1 MHTFAAAGAAFLIC
15 VLWFDLMFDVQVRGH
30 DGDQVPAAA
39 LASISGYYRRVT
51 REAWPMNRLIA
62 VVMLLTLLVIIL
74 EIVFGR
80 YHWWIGW
87 ISLVAAASAIGLAR
101 FRTIPN
107 ASRLGKA
114 SDSPEEQSRLA
125 RRIYTDHLFCIA
137 AMILVLVLQL
147 GAHHSHRKHH
157 PKPAPEVPQSAV
169 L

>member
-30 DGDQVPAAA
+30 DGASIPAGP
-39 LASISGYYRRVT
+39 LASISAYYRRVT

-62 VVMLLTLLVIIL
+62 VVMLLTVLIIVI
-74 EIVFGR
+74 EIVFGA
-80 YHWWIGW
+80 YHWWIEW
-87 ISLVAAASAIGLAR
+87 ISLVAAVSAIGLAR

-125 RRIYTDHLFCIA
+125 RKIYTDHLFCLA
-137 AMILVLVLQL
+137 AMTLVLVLQL
-147 GAHHSHRKHH
+147 GARHSHRKLHK
-157 PKPAPEVPQSAV
+157 KPAPGVPQSAV

>member
-30 DGDQVPAAA
+30 YGDSIPAGP
-39 LASISGYYRRVT
+39 LASIAGYYRRVT

-62 VVMLLTLLVIIL
+62 VVMLLTLLVIVL
-74 EIVFGR
+74 EIVLGR

-87 ISLVAAASAIGLAR
+87 ISLIAAASAIGLAR

-125 RRIYTDHLFCIA
+125 RKIYTDHLFCVA
-137 AMILVLVLQL
+137 AMTLVLVLQL
-147 GAHHSHRKHH
+147 GAHGRHRTHH
-157 PKPAPEVPQSAV
+157 KKPASEVPQSAV